1 MSKLAQVL
9 GALHKPSQPLIL
21 PNIYYLPSLY
31 AILSLN
37 TSTSQPVKAIAT
49 ASWGI
54 AATLGIADEDLTAEQ
69 NLAFI
74 ERIAT
79 TVKEAG
85 LPLSA
90 DLQDGYG
97 ERVGEIVTKAVR
109 LGVHGGNIEN
119 ARPGRG
125 RDQRIQGALYPV
137 EEQVERLQTALK
149 AASDAGCPDFM
160 LNARTDVFLLEGL
173 SDDVKMQEAV
183 RRGKAYLAAG
193 ATTVFVWGGA
203 RGLRDGEVKTLAREF
218 EGRLAVKLAMV
229 QEALSTTQVANL
241 GVARISI
248 GPSLYHIAMDAMKKS
263 AVDILQGNRLVL

>member
-1 MSKLAQVL
+1 MSSLAQVL

-21 PNIYYLPSLY
+21 PNIYDLPSLL

-37 TSTSQPVKAIAT
+37 TPASQPVKAIAT

-74 ERIAT
+74 ESIAAL
-79 TVKEAG
+79 VKAAG

-97 ERVGEIVTKAVR
+97 ERIVEIVGKAVR
-109 LGVHGGNIEN
+109 LGVHGANIED
-119 ARPGRG
+119 AIPGRG
-125 RDQRIQGALYPV
+125 LDEGIEGALYPMD
-137 EEQVERLQTALK
+137 EQVARLKMALK
-149 AASDAGCPDFM
+149 AAEDAGCPGFV
-160 LNARTDVFLLEGL
+160 LNARTDVFVLEGL
-173 SDDVKMQEAV
+173 SDDARMQEAV

-203 RGLRDGEVKTLAREF
+203 RGLRDDEVRRLVRELD
-218 EGRLAVKLAMV
+218 GRVAVKLAMG
-229 QEALSTTQVANL
+229 QDALTTTQVGDL
-241 GVARISI
+241 GVSRISI
-248 GPSLYHIAMDAMKKS
+248 GPSLYRIAMSAIKKS
-263 AVDILQGNRLVL
+263 AMAILQGDRLSL